1 MNDIVYYALL
11 APPILIAL
19 TFHEYAHALVAYRL
33 GDDTAAKQGR
43 LTLNPLAHLDLL
55 GTIMLFIVQLGWAKP
70 VPVNPGNFRD
80 PRTGMFWVALAG
92 PLSNILLAFV
102 FGILFCLSMQMEVAH
117 PYWGHVLFMVR
128 LAVIINLILAFFNLI
143 PIPPLDGS
151 KIAFSFVP
159 DRYAGSI
166 VQFSRFGPFILLGL
180 IIVGHRFD
188 IPIIWSLIGPPV
200 KLLAALFGNIN
211 INI

>member
-1 MNDIVYYALL
+1 MNDIVYYLLL

-19 TFHEYAHALVAYRL
+19 TFHEYAHALIAYRL

-43 LTLNPLAHLDLL
+43 LTLNPLAHLDWL

-70 VPVNPGNFRD
+70 VPVNPANFRN
-80 PRTGMFWVALAG
+80 PRAGMFWVALAG
-92 PLSNILLAFV
+92 PASNVLLALA
-102 FGILFCLSMQMEVAH
+102 FGLLFRLSLQADVAH
-117 PYWGHVLFMVR
+117 PYWAHVMFMLR

-159 DRYAGSI
+159 ERYAGM
-166 VQFSRFGPFILLGL
+166 VTQYSRFGPFLLLGL
-180 IIVGHRFD
+180 IVVGHRFN
-188 IPIIWSLIGPPV
+188 IPIIWTLIGPPV
-200 KLLAALFGNIN
+200 SFFAALFANIN
-211 INI
+211 F